1 MWLGPVAGL
10 LCVVDYFATQ
20 KSSLSLRYHLCIGF
34 IAFFVS
40 LYDKF
45 IAKSS
50 TKSSIKSSTRFLY
63 RIPAYRIPVRVPES
77 TFYLLAFLG
86 GGWGLILSFI
96 FFNHKVRKTRFLVKC
111 GAALVLRILLYS
123 IIS

>member
-1 MWLGPVAGL
+1 M
-10 LCVVDYFATQ
+10 
-20 KSSLSLRYHLCIGF
+20 SLRYHLTIDF

-40 LYDKF
+40 LYDKL
-45 IAKSS
+45 IA
-50 TKSSIKSSTRFLY
+50 KSSTRFLY
-63 RIPAYRIPVRVPES
+63 RIPES
-77 TFYLLAFLG
+77 TFYLLAFCG

-96 FFNHKVRKTRFLVKC
+96 FFNHKVRKTRFLAKC

>member
-1 MWLGPVAGL
+1 M
-10 LCVVDYFATQ
+10 
-20 KSSLSLRYHLCIGF
+20 SLRYHLTIDF

-40 LYDKF
+40 LYDKLASKL
-45 IAKSS
+45 IAKWLSQ
-50 TKSSIKSSTRFLY
+50 SSTRFHSTVLY
-63 RIPAYRIPVRVPES
+63 RIPES

-123 IIS
+123 TLYSIIS